1 LFNGTF
7 SFLIEYQCLVYQR
20 SHERYPDLW
29 EATCLVR
36 LPRRNLQ
43 GAEVIYEHH
52 LIAERVCGG
61 FYVGYRMMGPTLLS
75 EFVELANDLR
85 IRYYPRRRSGSATS
99 TIVSLVGE
107 DNPRLSA

>member
-1 LFNGTF
+1 
-7 SFLIEYQCLVYQR
+7 
-20 SHERYPDLW
+20 
-29 EATCLVR
+29 
-36 LPRRNLQ
+36 
-43 GAEVIYEHH
+43 
-52 LIAERVCGG
+52 
-61 FYVGYRMMGPTLLS
+61 MMGPTLLS